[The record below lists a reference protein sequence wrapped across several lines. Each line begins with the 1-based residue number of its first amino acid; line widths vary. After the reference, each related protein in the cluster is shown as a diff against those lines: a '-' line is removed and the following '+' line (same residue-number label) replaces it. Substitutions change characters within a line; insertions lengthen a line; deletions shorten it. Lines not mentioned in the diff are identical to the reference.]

1 MENAQIVEKLKKI
14 IKPFLEYEE
23 DEAFQN
29 LNENT
34 DLINELS
41 FDSVDLIEIVI
52 EIEEAFDIDIEDTE
66 IKEIKTVKDI
76 VNLIKSK
83 MEIS

>member
-1 MENAQIVEKLKKI
+1 MENAQIVEKLKGI

-29 LNENT
+29 LNEKT